1 MIKPWDI
8 GTILVSW
15 WGFIEE
21 EYYDDEDEEDDV
33 DDVDDVDKPMIKP
46 CLFLGG
52 GSRRCLPGATLKP
65 LPGCILQ
72 RYSMVTV
79 PPSSYHSGTLSISFL
94 SGVTGVWWK
103 IKWSIIFLTVE
114 CEIIWRH
121 AQFLGEIPDYIPW
134 CSHCESLN
142 THLNGRYLPLCSMAK
157 HQFLMVNIVK
167 SANLMVQLSF
177 CVAQFIFLVPSGKL
191 T

>member
-52 GSRRCLPGATLKP
+52 EVADVFP
-65 LPGCILQ
+65 
-72 RYSMVTV
+72 
-79 PPSSYHSGTLSISFL
+79 
-94 SGVTGVWWK
+94 
-103 IKWSIIFLTVE
+103 E
-114 CEIIWRH
+114 
-121 AQFLGEIPDYIPW
+121 
-134 CSHCESLN
+134 
-142 THLNGRYLPLCSMAK
+142 
-157 HQFLMVNIVK
+157 
-167 SANLMVQLSF
+167 QLSSHYQ
-177 CVAQFIFLVPSGKL
+177 VASSNDIQWLQYPHHLTIQVLYPYPSYQG
-191 T
+191 